1 MANGDYKIIWKEAM
15 SRIREDLGEQEFAM
29 WFNLE
34 YLDASENE
42 LTIGVPSTFY
52 LDQVRQRYQP
62 YIEGKIRELI
72 GKNLSITFIVQAR
85 PVEEGAALSSAA
97 EKQAAIPA
105 AKPAQNP
112 AAEPKQRH
120 FQLRDDYTFDTYI
133 IGDNNHFAANAAQ
146 AVALNPGTTSYN
158 PLLIYGGVGLGKTH
172 LMQAIGN
179 EIHKNT
185 DSKIL
190 FISAETFTNEFVQA
204 LKVKNTAA
212 FKNRYRYVDVL
223 LIDDLHFLQKKIETQ
238 EELFHTFNALY
249 DANKQIVFTC
259 DRPATE
265 LKDFSDRL
273 QSRVGRGLNVDLQPP
288 KYETRFAILKKKLE
302 AHKITIPDEVIELIS
317 RNVSTNIRD
326 LESAMNKLVAY
337 ANIIKKPVTLEI
349 AQEQL
354 RDVFASPKQSNLSI
368 EIIQREVAD
377 HYLLSLNDLKGK
389 KRNQSIVFP
398 RQLAMYITRVLTEYS
413 TIEIGQSFGGRD
425 HTTVLH
431 SCDKIEGMIRADP
444 KVDSEIQ
451 NIIRTIKTHGV
462 KN

>member
-1 MANGDYKIIWKEAM
+1 MNQ
-15 SRIREDLGEQEFAM
+15 IREELGEQEFAL

-42 LTIGVPSTFY
+42 LTIGVSSTFHQ
-52 LDQVRQRYQP
+52 DQVRQRYQL
-62 YIEGKIRELI
+62 YIEKKIQDLI
-72 GKNLSITFIVQAR
+72 GKNLTINFIVQTR
-85 PVEEGAALSSAA
+85 STEKDPIRKSGA
-97 EKQAAIPA
+97 EKPVGLPA
-105 AKPAQNP
+105 AKPAPSP
-112 AAEPKQRH
+112 AAPKNRH
-120 FQLRDDYTFDTYI
+120 SQLREDYTFDAYI
-133 IGDNNHFAANAAQ
+133 IGDNNNFAANAAQ

-179 EIHKNT
+179 EIYKKSESEIIYT
-185 DSKIL
+185 T
-190 FISAETFTNEFVQA
+190 AETFTNEFIQS
-204 LKVKNTAA
+204 LKENKQPA
-212 FKNRYRYVDVL
+212 FRNKYRFVDVL
-223 LIDDLHFLQKKIETQ
+223 LIDDIHFLQKKIETQ
-238 EELFHTFNALY
+238 EELFNTFNALY
-249 DANKQIVFTC
+249 DANKQMIFTC
-259 DRPATE
+259 DRTVSE

-273 QSRVGRGLNVDLQPP
+273 RTRVGMGLNVDLQLP
-288 KYETRFAILKKKLE
+288 KYETRVAILNKKLE
-302 AHKITIPDEVIELIS
+302 TYNITIPDEVIELIS
-317 RNVSTNIRD
+317 RNISTNIRD

-337 ANIIKKPVTLEI
+337 AKLIKKPVTLEI

-377 HYLLSLNDLKGK
+377 HYLLSMSDLKGR
-389 KRNQSIVFP
+389 KRTQSIVFP
-398 RQLAMYITRVLTEYS
+398 RQLAMYIARVLTEYS

-425 HTTVLH
+425 HSTVIH
-431 SCDKIEGMIRADP
+431 SCEKIEDRIRADP